1 MMIDNVIMVM
11 RMLAIMIYDDD
22 GDVGGVELMIIS
34 MMAMNVM
41 RHSSIQTRRQDVFTC
56 CIQL

>member
-22 GDVGGVELMIIS
+22 GDVGGGGADDNKHDGDECHASFVDPDS
-34 MMAMNVM
+34 
-41 RHSSIQTRRQDVFTC
+41 
-56 CIQL
+56 